1 MCPFAHD
8 LRTLGL
14 VYRQYER
21 LMAYWH
27 SVLPGRILD
36 VQYEEMVSDPET
48 QIRRL
53 LDHCE
58 LPWHPGCLAPHQTKR
73 PVNTASAGQVN
84 QPIYT
89 RSIGRWKNYEK
100 HLGPLIE
107 ALSDSH
113 TACGER

>member
-1 MCPFAHD
+1 M
-8 LRTLGL
+8 
-14 VYRQYER
+14 YRQYER
-21 LMAYWH
+21 PMSYWH

-53 LDHCE
+53 LEHCE
-58 LPWHPGCLAPHQTKR
+58 LSWHPGCLTPHETKR
-73 PVNTASAGQVN
+73 PVNTASATQVN
-84 QPIYT
+84 SPINT

-107 ALSDSH
+107 ALSGAAGS
-113 TACGER
+113 